1 MFPRLKAAREQAR
14 QLAFALSF
22 RTIQRDALKD
32 QRDRLAV
39 AVQALN
45 VAYAMPYR
53 TADERDMVVGH
64 ALGEA
69 VALLQVCTEYD
80 TIQATTDST
89 YPVQEN

>member
-22 RTIQRDALKD
+22 RTIQRNALKD
-32 QRDRLAV
+32 QRDRLAL
-39 AVQALN
+39 AIQALN
-45 VAYAMPYR
+45 VTHAIPYPND
-53 TADERDMVVGH
+53 AERNLAVAGR
-64 ALGEA
+64 LEQA

-80 TIQATTDST
+80 TIQAATDST